1 MEMNFLSHKISTH
14 SGLILVVIA
23 NDTALSNLG
32 LPPKVPLTPL
42 QQRAITKSLNSGLH
56 SPQNTESRCHPSMR
70 PEVLMLYVSYKCVC
84 PLPQLC
90 LILCDPWP
98 VAHQA
103 LLPMGFSSQ
112 EYCSGCHF
120 LLQGIFLTQESNL
133 CLLCFLHWQAGSLP
147 QVPLGKPY
155 EFDFSLHPTKKKKSK
170 IGTFLVVRWLKIYL
184 VI

>member
-14 SGLILVVIA
+14 SGLILVFIA

-42 QQRAITKSLNSGLH
+42 KQRAITKSLNSGLH

-70 PEVLMLYVSYKCVC
+70 PEVLTLYVSYKCVC

-90 LILCDPWP
+90 LILCDPMAYSP
-98 VAHQA
+98 PGSSAHGILQ
-103 LLPMGFSSQ
+103 PSS
-112 EYCSGCHF
+112 SCHF
-120 LLQGIFLTQESNL
+120 LLQGIFLTQGSNL

-147 QVPLGKPY
+147 QVPLGKPC
-155 EFDFSLHPTKKKKSK
+155 EFDLSLHPPPNKE
-170 IGTFLVVRWLKIYL
+170 
-184 VI
+184 